1 MVAEIFTHFDLS
13 DDKNDSNRNGKWHAC
28 CAQIVDAAMQH
39 FAHYGYEKTTVSDL
53 ARAIGFSKAYI
64 YKFFESKQAIGEVIC
79 SNRLAIIMQCAEA
92 VIADA
97 PGASEQLRRLF
108 CTLSATG
115 TELFFHERKLYDI
128 AAVASRDR
136 WPSATAHEKRLLNL
150 IQQILRRARETGEF
164 ERKTPADEAAEAI
177 YRVIKSYASPVLL
190 YYSLDEAEEA
200 SAQSAALVLRS
211 LAT

>member
-1 MVAEIFTHFDLS
+1 MTQSVTESSTRGPAGHSVRD
-13 DDKNDSNRNGKWHAC
+13 
-28 CAQIVDAAMQH
+28 QIVDAAMQH

-79 SNRLAIIMQCAEA
+79 SNRLAMIMARTEA
-92 VIADA
+92 AIADA

-108 CTLSATG
+108 RTLSATS

-136 WPSATAHEKRLLNL
+136 WPSAMAYEKQILNL
-150 IQQILRRARETGEF
+150 IQQILLRGRETGEF

-177 YRVIKSYASPVLL
+177 YRVIRPYVSPVLL
-190 YYSLDEAEEA
+190 QYSLDEAEDA
-200 SAQSAALVLRS
+200 SAQLAALVLRS
-211 LAT
+211 LAP

>member
-1 MVAEIFTHFDLS
+1 MPHSVTE
-13 DDKNDSNRNGKWHAC
+13 NGTRGPAGHNVRD
-28 CAQIVDAAMQH
+28 QIVDAAMQH

-79 SNRLAIIMQCAEA
+79 STRLAMIMQRTEA
-92 VIADA
+92 AIADA

-108 CTLSATG
+108 RTLSVTG

-136 WPSATAHEKRLLNL
+136 WPSAMAHEERLLNL
-150 IQQILRRARETGEF
+150 IQQILRRGRESGEF

-177 YRVIKSYASPVLL
+177 YRVIKPYASPVLL
-190 YYSLDEAEEA
+190 QYSLDEAEEA
-200 SAQSAALVLRS
+200 SAQLAALVLRS
-211 LAT
+211 LAP

>member
-1 MVAEIFTHFDLS
+1 MTQSVTE
-13 DDKNDSNRNGKWHAC
+13 NGARGPAGHNVRD
-28 CAQIVDAAMQH
+28 QIVDAAMQH

-79 SNRLAIIMQCAEA
+79 SNRLAMIMQRAEA
-92 VIADA
+92 AIADA

-108 CTLSATG
+108 RTLSATG

-128 AAVASRDR
+128 AAVASRDH
-136 WPSATAHEKRLLNL
+136 WPSAMAHEKRLLNL
-150 IQQILRRARETGEF
+150 IQQILRHGRETGEF

-177 YRVIKSYASPVLL
+177 YRVIKPYANPVLL
-190 YYSLDEAEEA
+190 QYNLDEAEEA
-200 SAQSAALVLRS
+200 SGQLAALVLRS
-211 LAT
+211 LAP

>member
-1 MVAEIFTHFDLS
+1 MTHS
-13 DDKNDSNRNGKWHAC
+13 VTENGTRGPAGHNVRD
-28 CAQIVDAAMQH
+28 QIVDAAMQH

-79 SNRLAIIMQCAEA
+79 STRLAMIMQRTEA
-92 VIADA
+92 AIADA

-108 CTLSATG
+108 RTLSITG

-136 WPSATAHEKRLLNL
+136 WPSAIAHEERLLNL
-150 IQQILRRARETGEF
+150 IQQILRRGRESGEF
-164 ERKTPADEAAEAI
+164 ERKTPTDEAAEAI
-177 YRVIKSYASPVLL
+177 YRVIKPYASPVLL
-190 YYSLDEAEEA
+190 QYSLDDAEEA
-200 SAQSAALVLRS
+200 SALLAALVLRS
-211 LAT
+211 LAP

>member
-1 MVAEIFTHFDLS
+1 MTQSVTEKGTRGPAGHNVRD
-13 DDKNDSNRNGKWHAC
+13 
-28 CAQIVDAAMQH
+28 QIVDAAMQH

-79 SNRLAIIMQCAEA
+79 STRLAMIMQHVEVA
-92 VIADA
+92 IADA

-108 CTLSATG
+108 RTLSVTG

-136 WPSATAHEKRLLNL
+136 WPSAMAHEERLLSL
-150 IQQILRRARETGEF
+150 IQQILRRGRESGEF

-177 YRVIKSYASPVLL
+177 YRVIKPYASPVLL
-190 YYSLDEAEEA
+190 QYSLDDAEEA
-200 SAQSAALVLRS
+200 SAQLAALVLRS
-211 LAT
+211 LAP

>member
-1 MVAEIFTHFDLS
+1 MTQSVT
-13 DDKNDSNRNGKWHAC
+13 DSGTRGPADHNVRD
-28 CAQIVDAAMQH
+28 QIVEAAMQH

-79 SNRLAIIMQCAEA
+79 SNRLAMIMERAEIA
-92 VIADA
+92 IADA

-108 CTLSATG
+108 QTLSATS

-136 WPSATAHEKRLLNL
+136 WPSAMAYEKRILNL
-150 IQQILRRARETGEF
+150 IQQILRRGRETGEF
-164 ERKTPADEAAEAI
+164 ERKTPADDAAEAI
-177 YRVIKSYASPVLL
+177 YRVIRPYVSPVLL
-190 YYSLDEAEEA
+190 QYSLDEAEAA
-200 SAQSAALVLRS
+200 STQLAALVLRS
-211 LAT
+211 LAP

>member
-1 MVAEIFTHFDLS
+1 MTQSVT
-13 DDKNDSNRNGKWHAC
+13 DSGTRGPADHNVRD
-28 CAQIVDAAMQH
+28 QIVEAAMQH

-79 SNRLAIIMQCAEA
+79 SNRLAMIMERAETA
-92 VIADA
+92 IAEA

-108 CTLSATG
+108 QTLSATS

-136 WPSATAHEKRLLNL
+136 WPSAMAYEKRILNL
-150 IQQILRRARETGEF
+150 IQQILRRGRKTGEF
-164 ERKTPADEAAEAI
+164 ERKTPADDAAEAI
-177 YRVIKSYASPVLL
+177 YRVIRPYVSPVLL
-190 YYSLDEAEEA
+190 QYSLDEAEAA
-200 SAQSAALVLRS
+200 STQLAALVLRS
-211 LAT
+211 LAP

>member
-1 MVAEIFTHFDLS
+1 MTQSVME
-13 DDKNDSNRNGKWHAC
+13 NGTRGPAGHNVRD
-28 CAQIVDAAMQH
+28 QIVDAAMQH

-79 SNRLAIIMQCAEA
+79 STRLAMIMQRVEA
-92 VIADA
+92 AIADA

-108 CTLSATG
+108 RTLSVTG

-136 WPSATAHEKRLLNL
+136 WPSAMAHEVRLLNL
-150 IQQILRRARETGEF
+150 IQQILRWGRESGEF

-177 YRVIKSYASPVLL
+177 YRVIKPYASPVLL
-190 YYSLDEAEEA
+190 QYSLDDAEEA
-200 SAQSAALVLRS
+200 SAQLAALVLRS
-211 LAT
+211 LAP

>member
-1 MVAEIFTHFDLS
+1 MTQSVLE
-13 DDKNDSNRNGKWHAC
+13 NGTRGPAGHNVRD
-28 CAQIVDAAMQH
+28 QIVDAAMQH

-79 SNRLAIIMQCAEA
+79 SNRLAMIMARAEA
-92 VIADA
+92 TIADA

-108 CTLSATG
+108 RTLSVTG

-136 WPSATAHEKRLLNL
+136 WPSAMAYEKRILNL
-150 IQQILRRARETGEF
+150 IQEILRRGRETGEF

-177 YRVIKSYASPVLL
+177 YWVIKPYASPVLL
-190 YYSLDEAEEA
+190 QYSLDDAEAA
-200 SAQSAALVLRS
+200 SAQLAALVLRS
-211 LAT
+211 LAP

>member
-1 MVAEIFTHFDLS
+1 MTPSVTE
-13 DDKNDSNRNGKWHAC
+13 NGTRGPAGHNVRD
-28 CAQIVDAAMQH
+28 QIVDAAMQH

-53 ARAIGFSKAYI
+53 ARSIGFSKAYI

-79 SNRLAIIMQCAEA
+79 STRLAMIMQRAEA
-92 VIADA
+92 AIADA

-108 CTLSATG
+108 RTLSATG

-136 WPSATAHEKRLLNL
+136 WPSAMAHEERLLSL
-150 IQQILRRARETGEF
+150 IQQILRRGREAGEF

-177 YRVIKSYASPVLL
+177 YRVIKPYANPVLL
-190 YYSLDEAEEA
+190 QYSLDEAEEA
-200 SAQSAALVLRS
+200 SAQLAALVLRS
-211 LAT
+211 LAP

>member
-1 MVAEIFTHFDLS
+1 MTQSVT
-13 DDKNDSNRNGKWHAC
+13 DSGTRGPVDHNVRD
-28 CAQIVDAAMQH
+28 QIVEAAMQH

-79 SNRLAIIMQCAEA
+79 SNRLAMIMERAEIA
-92 VIADA
+92 IADA

-108 CTLSATG
+108 QTLSATS

-136 WPSATAHEKRLLNL
+136 WPSAMAYEKRILNL
-150 IQQILRRARETGEF
+150 IQQILRRGREMGEF
-164 ERKTPADEAAEAI
+164 ERKTPADDAAEAI
-177 YRVIKSYASPVLL
+177 YRVIRPYVSPVLL
-190 YYSLDEAEEA
+190 QYSLDEAEAA
-200 SAQSAALVLRS
+200 STQLAALVLRS
-211 LAT
+211 LAP

>member
-1 MVAEIFTHFDLS
+1 MPHSVTE
-13 DDKNDSNRNGKWHAC
+13 NGTRGPAGHNVRD
-28 CAQIVDAAMQH
+28 QIVDAAMQH

-79 SNRLAIIMQCAEA
+79 STRLAMIMQRTEA
-92 VIADA
+92 AIADA

-108 CTLSATG
+108 RTLSVTG

-136 WPSATAHEKRLLNL
+136 WPSAMAHEERLLNL
-150 IQQILRRARETGEF
+150 IQQILRRGRESGEF

-177 YRVIKSYASPVLL
+177 YRVIKPYASPVLL
-190 YYSLDEAEEA
+190 QYSLDDAEEA
-200 SAQSAALVLRS
+200 SAQLAALVLRS
-211 LAT
+211 LAP

>member
-1 MVAEIFTHFDLS
+1 MTESVT
-13 DDKNDSNRNGKWHAC
+13 DSGTRSPAGHSVRD
-28 CAQIVDAAMQH
+28 QIVDAAMQH

-79 SNRLAIIMQCAEA
+79 SNRLAMIMQRSEA
-92 VIADA
+92 AIADV

-108 CTLSATG
+108 RTLSSSS

-136 WPSATAHEKRLLNL
+136 WPSALAYEKRILNL
-150 IQQILRRARETGEF
+150 IQQILRLGRETGEF

-177 YRVIKSYASPVLL
+177 YRVIKPYVSPVLL
-190 YYSLDEAEEA
+190 QYSLDEAEAA
-200 SAQSAALVLRS
+200 SAQLAALVLRS
-211 LAT
+211 LAP

>member
-1 MVAEIFTHFDLS
+1 MTQSVME
-13 DDKNDSNRNGKWHAC
+13 NGTRGPAGHNVRD
-28 CAQIVDAAMQH
+28 QIVDAAMQH

-79 SNRLAIIMQCAEA
+79 STRLAMIMQHVEVA
-92 VIADA
+92 IADA

-108 CTLSATG
+108 RTLSVTG

-136 WPSATAHEKRLLNL
+136 WPSAMAHEERLLSL
-150 IQQILRRARETGEF
+150 IQQILRRGREAGEF

-177 YRVIKSYASPVLL
+177 YRVIKPYASPVLL
-190 YYSLDEAEEA
+190 QYSLDDAEEA
-200 SAQSAALVLRS
+200 SAQLAALVLRS
-211 LAT
+211 LAP